1 MSEKITLQAYL
12 ASLPEVETARLPMY
26 TLFAANQ
33 RIYQVVEIGAG
44 GFHKGREWRKG
55 EDTDIALISGSLL
68 ANFLPV
74 VLRGRLLPI
83 YPSREDL
90 LDRGEP
96 ISFLFPDERQALD
109 VAYLD
114 AALVRS
120 GDVYVRN
127 HGRKPA
133 FALTDGV
140 RVFRT
145 YYYSRSN
152 SGQSIVDRDTATAKT
167 IQFKPFTRGPMYWRL
182 LGSWPQTPFWGDDDT
197 LPHPP
202 VNPRR

>member
-1 MSEKITLQAYL
+1 MSEQIALQAYL
-12 ASLPEVETARLPMY
+12 ASLPEVETARLPIY

-55 EDTDIALISGSLL
+55 EDTDIALVSGSLL

-90 LDRGEP
+90 LERSEP
-96 ISFLFPDERQALD
+96 LSYLFPDERQALD

-145 YYYSRSN
+145 YYYSRSIYGHAIAD
-152 SGQSIVDRDTATAKT
+152 SDIATAKT
-167 IQFKPFTRGPMYWRL
+167 IQFRPFARGPMYWRML
-182 LGSWPQTPFWGDDDT
+182 SSWPQATFWGDEDT
-197 LPHPP
+197 LPHYPSSSS
-202 VNPRR
+202 